1 MFERPDFPGFRRKKS
16 ASASHTK
23 TTTVIKNEGLSL
35 LDDIDEETDING
47 NEKPATVGELCT
59 RREVFKEGRPSD
71 YKGRFYLVDAEAIT
85 APLIS
90 HDAAI
95 EAEEGSLPQ
104 YGLFGQVL
112 QTK

>member
-1 MFERPDFPGFRRKKS
+1 MFKKPDFPGFRKKKS
-16 ASASHTK
+16 ASASHAKK
-23 TTTVIKNEGLSL
+23 TTFIKNEGLSL
-35 LDDIDEETDING
+35 LDDIDEETDISG
-47 NEKPATVGELCT
+47 DEKPVAVGELIT
-59 RREVFKEGRPSD
+59 RREVLKGGLSSD
-71 YKGRFYLVDAEAIT
+71 HISRFHLVDAEAIT

-104 YGLFGQVL
+104 YGVFGQVL

>member
-1 MFERPDFPGFRRKKS
+1 MFKKPDLPGFRKKKS

-23 TTTVIKNEGLSL
+23 KTAFIKNEGLSL
-35 LDDIDEETDING
+35 LDDIDEETDVNG
-47 NEKPATVGELCT
+47 DEKPVAAGELCT
-59 RREVFKEGRPSD
+59 RRKVL
-71 YKGRFYLVDAEAIT
+71 KGGLSPDHRNRFYLVDAEAIT

-104 YGLFGQVL
+104 YGVFGQVL